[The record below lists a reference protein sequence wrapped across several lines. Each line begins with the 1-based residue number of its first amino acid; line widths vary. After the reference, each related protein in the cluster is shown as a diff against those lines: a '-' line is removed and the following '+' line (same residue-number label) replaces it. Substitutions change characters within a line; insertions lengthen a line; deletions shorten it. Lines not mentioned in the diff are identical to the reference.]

1 MSIAARADLKSRG
14 EPKRGVERPSEL
26 DTLRKFGYAITRFS
40 ISAWTL
46 VPIYLSYLWLWV
58 RWKKLDRPVS
68 KQQWNDVHRES
79 ARKFYRLATRMRGGM
94 IKIGQLISSR
104 VDIVPKVWIEELA
117 QLQDRVEPTPWAGI
131 EQHLTRELGRPPS
144 EVFEHIEQQS
154 IAAASFGQVHRATTR
169 SGQDIALKIRYPNIE
184 AQLEVDMMLFGI
196 AVPLFNIFI
205 PKVDLKVIYREM
217 RLALETEL
225 DYVQEAAY
233 TRTINRN
240 FAGFVPS
247 VSFGASAVVIPE
259 VIDEYSTDSVI
270 ATSFFTGYKI
280 TDKQRMQQLGIQ
292 PTQLLELVLCTWTKM
307 MYQDGVFQ
315 SDPHP
320 GNLLFNLVDGR
331 PTLCVIDFGQVKI
344 LSRAFHRQ
352 LVNSVMAFLTRDV
365 EAYAPTVVAMGVLS
379 EADVEKAKPLLR
391 EFFEQYYELTP
402 AEARGLDLE
411 RIREDIQSLIRRL
424 DGVHIPN
431 DLVLYG
437 RTFGLLAGLGSAL
450 DESQN
455 LVVLAKPFIM
465 QAMFVRPE
473 PVETAGAMCGP
484 GALPA

>member
-1 MSIAARADLKSRG
+1 MSSTDPLQPTAAAKP
-14 EPKRGVERPSEL
+14 EPKIGRERPSEL

-58 RWKKLDRPVS
+58 RWKKLDRPIS
-68 KQQWNDVHRES
+68 KEQWNDVHRKS

-104 VDIVPKVWIEELA
+104 VDIVPKVWIEELS
-117 QLQDRVEPTPWAGI
+117 QLQDRVEPTPWEGI
-131 EQHLTRELGRPPS
+131 EAHLTREFGQPPS
-144 EVFEHIEQQS
+144 ELFQQIDPKS

-184 AQLEVDMMLFGI
+184 AKLEVDMTLFGI

-233 TRTINRN
+233 TRTIHKN
-240 FAGFVPS
+240 FKGFVPS
-247 VSFGASAVVIPE
+247 VNSGPGAVVIPE
-259 VIDEYSTDSVI
+259 VIDAYSTDSVI

-280 TDKQRMQQLGIQ
+280 TDTEHMQELGIK

-320 GNLLFNLVDGR
+320 GNLLFNVVDGK

-402 AEARGLDLE
+402 AEARNLDLE
-411 RIREDIQSLIRRL
+411 RIREDVQDLIKKI

-465 QAMFVRPE
+465 QAMFVPPD
-473 PVETAGAMCGP
+473 PVEIP
-484 GALPA
+484 SGALPA